1 MQLCWWP
8 ADVRAELG
16 CLCAFEGE
24 DLLMSYAAWPY
35 PNVRHSPRGCR
46 HLELP
51 TLCRC
56 WGRHPP
62 PLGRLCS
69 WLQPFW
75 ASLLRQWC
83 NRVWIY
89 YPDLDTVNWD
99 LNSISIFESKDDLK
113 WEKFELQNCRSR
125 RKLQF
130 AYKFYPHPSSYQKK
144 LWFFWRE
151 VVLAATGNYGRNPL
165 AAAGWNG
172 PFSKMVR
179 GYFYKFL
186 NLLYIFEK
194 S

>member
-1 MQLCWWP
+1 MSELNWDAFAPLKVKIFLWVMRHGRTQKCATLHGAVDTSNCLLCV
-8 ADVRAELG
+8 AVEEDIHHHLVA
-16 CLCAFEGE
+16 CA
-24 DLLMSYAAWPY
+24 
-35 PNVRHSPRGCR
+35 
-46 HLELP
+46 
-51 TLCRC
+51 
-56 WGRHPP
+56 
-62 PLGRLCS
+62 LGRLCS

-99 LNSISIFESKDDLK
+99 LNSISIFEYKDDLK

-172 PFSKMVR
+172 PFNKMVR